1 MFCRNNL
8 ANQYIV
14 GQYLLGLNKGKH
26 LDYDIHPRSKLIQPT
41 VHQLKVRLD
50 IIREHPLASS
60 PRRSCHVTL
69 LMIFIDFLFNSDV
82 YTHIALIGVTRIA

>member
-1 MFCRNNL
+1 
-8 ANQYIV
+8 V

-69 LMIFIDFLFNSDV
+69 SNLYLV
-82 YTHIALIGVTRIA
+82 YLW

>member
-26 LDYDIHPRSKLIQPT
+26 LDYEIHPRSKLIQPT
-41 VHQLKVRLD
+41 VRQLKVKLD

-60 PRRSCHVTL
+60 P
-69 LMIFIDFLFNSDV
+69 LFSLTTV
-82 YTHIALIGVTRIA
+82 MFTHISPSLVSPGLHNFAT